1 MLLIKTK
8 SVGMWDVHCFHLVPK
23 SPTLGPKPSNT
34 SYATVGGT
42 MTHLFALESDTRS
55 KYHDFARG
63 EFRSRKL
70 TWLATARITNL
81 YCLSQMP
88 KFSVYN

>member
-1 MLLIKTK
+1 
-8 SVGMWDVHCFHLVPK
+8 
-23 SPTLGPKPSNT
+23 
-34 SYATVGGT
+34 